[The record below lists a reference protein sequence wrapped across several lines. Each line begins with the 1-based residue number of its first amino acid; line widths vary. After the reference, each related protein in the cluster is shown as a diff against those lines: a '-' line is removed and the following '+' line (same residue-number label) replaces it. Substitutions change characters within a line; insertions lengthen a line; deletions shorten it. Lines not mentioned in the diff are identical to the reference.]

1 MGEGSWQ
8 EQVGVGL
15 EVKGGHFP
23 LLQTVRRLPGIWGSV
38 GYQPCL
44 GDNVYNCGCGLRGG
58 SDHTA
63 NSPLVQAP
71 WAGH

>member
-1 MGEGSWQ
+1 MGWD
-8 EQVGVGL
+8 L
-15 EVKGGHFP
+15 RLKGGSLP
-23 LLQTVRRLPGIWGSV
+23 SPADSLVRRLPSTWGSV

-58 SDHTA
+58 SDHSA
-63 NSPLVQAP
+63 NSPLVLAP